1 MEKLSVKKL
10 TNLFKKNRTSNI
22 MREINKVF
30 KEINMTVPNY
40 IKTGYYS
47 EKQLTN
53 LINRYNN
60 HFLYSLVQPYLFV

>member
-1 MEKLSVKKL
+1 MRNLSIKKL

-22 MREINKVF
+22 MREINKAL
-30 KEINMTVPNY
+30 KQIKMNVPNY

-53 LINRYNN
+53 LINRYNKT
-60 HFLYSLVQPYLFV
+60 